1 MCVEGIEG
9 SGKSTLLSGL
19 VAKLEAAGCA
29 SLATR
34 EPGGTALGNRLRATF
49 IEPGLQ
55 IDALAEAFVVNA
67 SRAQHVCEIIEPAL
81 RAGKWVVSDRY
92 AAATLAYQGFGR
104 GVALQTLREL
114 ATIAT
119 RGRMP
124 DLTFLLDIDI
134 EVSRERVRA
143 RASAGGEPIDRLERE
158 DAAFHT
164 RVRDGYLAL
173 AREDATFV
181 TLDGTLAPPV
191 LLAAAWRVLET
202 NYGMTIGV

>member
-1 MCVEGIEG
+1 L
-9 SGKSTLLSGL
+9 K
-19 VAKLEAAGCA
+19 
-29 SLATR
+29 
-34 EPGGTALGNRLRATF
+34 
-49 IEPGLQ
+49 

-92 AAATLAYQGFGR
+92 AAATLAYQGYGR
-104 GVALQTLREL
+104 GVALETLRQL
-114 ATIAT
+114 AAVAT

-124 DLTFLLDIDI
+124 DLTFLLDIGI
-134 EVSRERVRA
+134 EISRQRVRA
-143 RASAGGEPIDRLERE
+143 RASASGEPVDRLERE

-181 TLDGTLAPPV
+181 TLDGTLPPHV
-191 LLAAAWRVLET
+191 VLAAAWRVLET
-202 NYGMTIGV
+202 KYAMTTGV